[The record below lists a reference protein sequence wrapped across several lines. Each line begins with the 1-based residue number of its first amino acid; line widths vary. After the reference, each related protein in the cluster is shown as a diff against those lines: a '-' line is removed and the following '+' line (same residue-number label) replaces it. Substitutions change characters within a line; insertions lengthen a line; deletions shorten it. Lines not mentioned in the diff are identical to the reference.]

1 MQRIVVFILIFLFTS
16 PFVFAQKDSAKAK
29 LATTSLFK
37 DSSPVRLKKDTAK
50 TVIIDSSKI
59 KAKPKHDPRIA
70 TFRSAVLPG
79 WGQIYNREYWK
90 LPIVY
95 GALAVPA
102 ALYVYNNNYYKW
114 TKFAYQAIYAAT
126 YPDAKGKLDTSLLS
140 KINPKVKSQYI
151 TYTALGLSDPNTY
164 NGLLS
169 TYQSYRNI
177 YKRNKDYS
185 LLWFFIL
192 WGVNVAD
199 ATVFAHLKEFDVSD
213 KLTLQINPSYLPQ
226 TKTAGV
232 GFVVNFK
239 HPSVKPLPSF

>member
-1 MQRIVVFILIFLFTS
+1 MHRIVFFISVFLFAS
-16 PFVFAQKDSAKAK
+16 GFVFAQKDSAKAK

-37 DSSPVRLKKDTAK
+37 DSNSVQLKSK
-50 TVIIDSSKI
+50 TGKEIVVDSTK
-59 KAKPKHDPRIA
+59 KEAKPKHDPHIA

-102 ALYVYNNNYYKW
+102 TLYVYNNNYYKW
-114 TKFAYQAIYAAT
+114 MKFAYEAVYDSIYNHD
-126 YPDAKGKLDTSLLS
+126 PSMMS
-140 KINPKVKSQYI
+140 KINSKVKYKGI
-151 TYTALGLSDPNTY
+151 ALDI
-164 NGLLS
+164 S
-169 TYQSYRNI
+169 TYQTYRNI

-213 KLTLQINPSYLPQ
+213 KLTLHINPSYVPQ

-232 GFVVNFK
+232 GLVVNFK
-239 HPSVKPLPSF
+239 QPSVKPLPSF

>member
-1 MQRIVVFILIFLFTS
+1 MQRIVVFILIFIFAS
-16 PFVFAQKDSAKAK
+16 SFVFAQKDSAKAK

-37 DSSPVRLKKDTAK
+37 DSSAVRLKNDTAK
-50 TVIIDSSKI
+50 KTIIDSSTI

-102 ALYVYNNNYYKW
+102 TLYVYNNNYYKW
-114 TKFAYQAIYAAT
+114 MKFAYQAVYDSV
-126 YPDAKGKLDTSLLS
+126 YNKDNSSLA
-140 KINPKVKSQYI
+140 KINPKVKYS
-151 TYTALGLSDPNTY
+151 
-164 NGLLS
+164 NGTPLDLP

-185 LLWFFIL
+185 LLWFLIL
-192 WGVNVAD
+192 WGVQVAD

>member
-1 MQRIVVFILIFLFTS
+1 MHRIVVFIVIFLFAS
-16 PFVFAQKDSAKAK
+16 SFVFAQKDSAKAK

-37 DSSPVRLKKDTAK
+37 DSSSSVRLKNNTAK
-50 TVIIDSSKI
+50 KTIVDSSKI
-59 KAKPKHDPRIA
+59 KLKPKHDPRIA

-95 GALAVPA
+95 GALAIPA
-102 ALYVYNNNYYKW
+102 ALYIYNNNYYKW
-114 TKFAYQAIYAAT
+114 TKFAYTAEYNAT
-126 YPDAKGKLDTSLLS
+126 IPNANGKLDSTMYFQ
-140 KINPKVKSQYI
+140 INPKVKFKYI
-151 TYTALGLSDPNTY
+151 TGNDA
-164 NGLLS
+164 LS

-185 LLWFFIL
+185 LLWFLIL
-192 WGVNVAD
+192 WGVQVAD

-232 GFVVNFK
+232 GLVVNFK

>member
-1 MQRIVVFILIFLFTS
+1 MRRIVVFISIFLFAS
-16 PFVFAQKDSAKAK
+16 SFVFAQKDSAKTK

-37 DSSPVRLKKDTAK
+37 DSSAVRLKADTTK
-50 TVIIDSSKI
+50 KIIIDSSKI

-95 GALAVPA
+95 GALAIPA

-114 TKFAYQAIYAAT
+114 TKFAYVAVYNAT
-126 YPDAKGKLDTSLLS
+126 YPGANGKVDSTMYFQ
-140 KINPKVKSQYI
+140 INPKVKFKYGS
-151 TYTALGLSDPNTY
+151 ALDW
-164 NGLLS
+164 LS
-169 TYQSYRNI
+169 TYQSYRND
-177 YKRNKDYS
+177 YKRNKDYC
-185 LLWFFIL
+185 LVWFFIL

-226 TKTAGV
+226 TKVAGM
-232 GFVVNFK
+232 GFVLNFK
-239 HPSVKPLPSF
+239 RPSAKPLPSF